1 MLYSYQTMTGFA
13 WILQNENLIIQS
25 LSNMNKK
32 GAKSVEI

>member
-1 MLYSYQTMTGFA
+1 MLCSYQTITGFA

-32 GAKSVEI
+32 RAKSVEI